1 MRQGETKKEETI
13 CHQLSPRLLMTDEGL
28 STEELKMNF
37 SNALSRESSQIL
49 SPFTDLMVR
58 KEMQRQKPPTSLQK
72 DM

>member
-1 MRQGETKKEETI
+1 
-13 CHQLSPRLLMTDEGL
+13 MTDEVL
-28 STEELKMNF
+28 STEELKIDF